1 MQVFGP
7 STDYRDPRK
16 AAYQEY
22 VVTSHFNVAK
32 VPTNL
37 SIHRAASIGVAF
49 VSAVLSLGICLGVN
63 FSETEK
69 GPKGPNLLR
78 ILQEVDRE
86 VIPQDVRA
94 ECFEGIQ
101 SAESPKVG
109 DWLAIWGGEHSVAD
123 LK

>member
-32 VPTNL
+32 VPKKL
-37 SIHRAASIGVAF
+37 STHRAASIGVAF
-49 VSAVLSLGICLGVN
+49 VSAALSLGICLGIN
-63 FSETEK
+63 FSETEN
-69 GPKGPNLLR
+69 GPKGPHLLR
-78 ILQEVDRE
+78 ILQELDQG

-94 ECFEGIQ
+94 ECFDGIK

-109 DWLAIWGGEHSVAD
+109 DWFAIWGGEH
-123 LK
+123 

>member
-22 VVTSHFNVAK
+22 VVTNHFNVAK

-37 SIHRAASIGVAF
+37 SVHRAASIGVAF

-63 FSETEK
+63 FKETEK
-69 GPKGPNLLR
+69 GPEGPHLLQ
-78 ILQEVDRE
+78 ILQEVDRR
-86 VIPQDVRA
+86 VVPQDIRA
-94 ECFEGIQ
+94 ECFDGIQ
-101 SAESPKVG
+101 SAERPRVG
-109 DWLAIWGGEHSVAD
+109 DWFAIWGGEH
-123 LK
+123 

>member
-32 VPTNL
+32 IPTNL
-37 SIHRAASIGVAF
+37 STHRAASIGVAF
-49 VSAVLSLGICLGVN
+49 VSAALSLGICLGVN

-69 GPKGPNLLR
+69 GPKGPHLLR
-78 ILQEVDRE
+78 ILQEVDQG

-94 ECFEGIQ
+94 ECFDGIK
-101 SAESPKVG
+101 SAESPKAG
-109 DWLAIWGGEHSVAD
+109 DWFAIWGGEH
-123 LK
+123 